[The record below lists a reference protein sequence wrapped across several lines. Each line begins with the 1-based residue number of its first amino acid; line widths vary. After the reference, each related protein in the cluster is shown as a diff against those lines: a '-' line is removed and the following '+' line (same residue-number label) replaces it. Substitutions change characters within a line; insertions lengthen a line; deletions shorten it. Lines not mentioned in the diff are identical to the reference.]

1 MKEESQR
8 WLQLFFE
15 KRGLERPDGRELYR
29 YRTGEQEFLAVES
42 VLRKWLA
49 TLPQNCSLARLADD
63 WLFGQLFVLY
73 ASEWWRRRYNGT
85 GVAWDP
91 ILADLR
97 CPAMAWSPQQRS
109 RCVEMGLQR
118 WQCRVRRQGGYRFI
132 LSIALQGGLPMRLVA
147 EGRGR
152 LGKLLKRILHLCS
165 DITGESGQGT
175 AEVRE
180 QDIYGWIESLEKMLP
195 KSFRQPVIY
204 HLLTE
209 IIVTVLRLKTEAE
222 LTSSEDALNKL
233 DQQVPGWR
241 DQFPLPL
248 EDDHAQGLIAQL
260 LRDAAEV
267 VISGPSGSPFL
278 VERSLESGEQGW
290 RLVSS
295 LMLQESID
303 AANLAAFFSVDVDAL
318 PRQINLSL
326 SAGEKIYTTRLRR
339 IAGKNRFR
347 MMRHFPDILGLSASR
362 DHVMQIDL
370 ADGSSWCGLAHH
382 GEELDDGL
390 PWVFSAYNDHP
401 FIKQGGGKI
410 AETEVQLALPAHWQ
424 IEVMDENSSCR
435 QVGALCNLE
444 RIVWQIRGR
453 VTTFSELGETFRF
466 QTGRADAAQTS
477 YYWKGEPFWLDFRSP
492 SRAFRGLPELFTVG
506 VEGTTKKVSGT
517 PEFNI
522 LGGEGLNVHLG
533 PVLGQY
539 RVRGEIQSRTRMVLL
554 PQEASVEIQGSDA
567 ISGAISLHHWGC
579 NLARTI
585 TPGVRLDVERA
596 GHSLILH
603 TSLAADVRTPSKLD
617 LDIFWPHS
625 TTAVRLALP
634 YPAKG
639 ARAFSI
645 EGAEWKSGTR
655 ISLLQLLGARIVIQ
669 EPRYSAHAELVLR
682 SLEDNSSRTFSIT
695 RDAYSTQM
703 TVRLL
708 HFEEEIRHM
717 LSMSN
722 ELDAR
727 IAVKIILDGS
737 EIFRLTVSRYQGHLK
752 PDEGLACLNDTTL
765 QTLDPETLGRIRIMA
780 CNLVSESDRV
790 VEIEQRTSEGE
801 LTGIWGFGDEERTA
815 GPWLLYPHVGT
826 PIALRPLLV
835 TVPGELPEHV
845 VENTW
850 LAAIMRKAD
859 AKLRMIALGQ
869 FVEDLAADYL
879 HQGWGEVEQWV
890 AQLGHLSLTAFDL
903 WRAFAHS
910 AAGMAALVLRLGN
923 IPMSFIRNFPI
934 EMPFCWTTIA
944 YQDWKQ
950 AMVNLR
956 SQCEE
961 MYSAEVWQPVFS
973 ARIASVCEKL
983 TGEYPELQYLLGI
996 VSAGFDAKGQQMIVG
1011 LQFGVGPQAENELFT
1026 GESCKKQ
1033 QLFHRHAGDEWPG
1046 GLKEM
1051 LSQARN
1057 HPDHSRYI
1065 CSTSHGFKDPVINL
1079 PLLLAVQCA
1088 AGETEEWFN
1097 NLELISMLRCCRSFD
1112 PDWFAD
1118 AYNMT
1123 IARCLA
1129 DNIFNL

>member
-1 MKEESQR
+1 MQAESQR
-8 WLQLFFE
+8 WLQFFFE
-15 KRGLERPDGRELYR
+15 KRGLEHPDGRELYR
-29 YRTGEQEFLAVES
+29 YRTEEQEFLAVET
-42 VLRKWLA
+42 VLRQWLA
-49 TLPQNCSLARLADD
+49 AFPQSSSLAQLADD
-63 WLFGQLFVLY
+63 RLFGQLFVFY
-73 ASEWWRRRYNGT
+73 ASEWWRRRYKGT

-97 CPAMAWSPQQRS
+97 CAQGAWSPQQRS
-109 RCVEMGLQR
+109 GCVERGLQR

-175 AEVRE
+175 AAIRE

-209 IIVTVLRLKTEAE
+209 IIITVLRLKTEAE
-222 LTSSEDALNKL
+222 LTSSEDALTKL
-233 DQQVPGWR
+233 DNQVPDWR
-241 DQFPLPL
+241 AQFPLPL

-267 VISGPSGSPFL
+267 VVTGSSGSPFL
-278 VERSLESGEQGW
+278 VERSLENGEQGW

-295 LMLQESID
+295 LMLQESIN
-303 AANLAAFFSVDVDAL
+303 AANLGAFFSMEVDTL
-318 PRQINLSL
+318 PRQINLTL
-326 SAGEKIYTTRLRR
+326 SAGEKIHTARLRR

-347 MMRHFPDILGLSASR
+347 MMRHFPYILDLSASR
-362 DHVMQIDL
+362 DHMMQIDL

-382 GEELDDGL
+382 GEELDEGL

-424 IEVMDENSSCR
+424 IEVMDENSSCQ
-435 QVGALCNLE
+435 QVGALCSIE
-444 RIVWQIRGR
+444 RTVWKIRGR
-453 VTTFSELGETFRF
+453 VTTCSEQGETFRF
-466 QTGRADAAQTS
+466 QTGRADATQTS
-477 YYWKGEPFWLDFRSP
+477 YYWKGDPFWLDFRSP
-492 SRAFRGLPELFTVG
+492 GRAFRGLPELFAVG
-506 VEGTTKKVSGT
+506 AEGTTKKVGGK
-517 PEFNI
+517 PEFTI
-522 LGGEGLNVHLG
+522 LGSKGLDVHLG

-539 RVRGEIQSRTRMVLL
+539 SEGGEIQSRTRMVLL
-554 PQEASVEIQGSDA
+554 PQEARVEIQGSDA
-567 ISGAISLHHWGC
+567 VSGTISLHHWGC
-579 NLARTI
+579 NLARI
-585 TPGVRLDVERA
+585 VTPNVQLDVERA
-596 GHSLILH
+596 DHSLILH
-603 TSLAADVRTPSKLD
+603 TSLADDTRTPATLG
-617 LDIFWPHS
+617 LEVFWPHS
-625 TTAVRLALP
+625 TTPVCLALP

-645 EGAEWKSGTR
+645 EGTEWKSGAR

-669 EPRYSAHAELVLR
+669 EPRYSAYTELVLR
-682 SLEDNSSRTFSIT
+682 SLEDHSSRTFPIT
-695 RDAYSTQM
+695 RDAHSTQM

-722 ELDAR
+722 KLDAL

-737 EIFRLTVSRYQGHLK
+737 EMFRLTVCRYQGYLK
-752 PDEGLACLNDTTL
+752 PNKGLACLNDSTL
-765 QTLDPETLGRIRIMA
+765 QTLNPETLGRIRIMA
-780 CNLVSESDRV
+780 CNLVSEDDRV
-790 VEIEQRTSEGE
+790 VEIEQCTSERG
-801 LTGIWGFGDEERTA
+801 LTGIWGFGEEERTA
-815 GPWLLYPHVGT
+815 GPWLLYPHMDT
-826 PIALRPLLV
+826 PIALRPLLM
-835 TVPGELPEHV
+835 TVPGELPEHLK
-845 VENTW
+845 EKNG
-850 LAAIMRKAD
+850 LAAIMREANE
-859 AKLRMIALGQ
+859 KLRMVALGQ

-890 AQLGHLSLTAFDL
+890 AQIGHLSLTAFDL
-903 WRAFAHS
+903 WRAFARS
-910 AAGMAALVLRLGN
+910 ATGMAALALRLGN
-923 IPMSFIRNFPI
+923 IPMNFIRHFAV

-956 SQCEE
+956 RQCER
-961 MYSAEVWQPVFS
+961 MYSTEIWQPVFS
-973 ARIASVCEKL
+973 ARIASVCDEL
-983 TGEYPELQYLLGI
+983 TGEYPELQFLLGI
-996 VSAGFDAKGQQMIVG
+996 ASAGFDGNGQQVIVG
-1011 LQFGVGPQAENELFT
+1011 LQLHVSPQAENELFT

-1046 GLKEM
+1046 GLKM
-1051 LSQARN
+1051 ILSQARN
-1057 HPDHSRYI
+1057 HPGYSRYI
-1065 CSTSHGFKDPVINL
+1065 SPTSHGFKDPVINL

-1088 AGETEEWFN
+1088 AGKTEEWFN
-1097 NLELISMLRCCRSFD
+1097 NPELISMLRCCRSFD

-1129 DNIFNL
+1129 DNILTV